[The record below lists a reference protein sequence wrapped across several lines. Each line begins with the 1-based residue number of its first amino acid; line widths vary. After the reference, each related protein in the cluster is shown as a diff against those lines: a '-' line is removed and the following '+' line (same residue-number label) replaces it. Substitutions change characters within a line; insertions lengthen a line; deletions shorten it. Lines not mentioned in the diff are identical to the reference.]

1 MFSDVQYNINN
12 INYIKASSAQLRP
25 TYNYSC
31 LSFKISA
38 NLSLNQSEMESF
50 NSAHCSD
57 EILWDTKF

>member
-1 MFSDVQYNINN
+1 MFSYVQYNINN
-12 INYIKASSAQLRP
+12 INYIKAPSAQL

-50 NSAHCSD
+50 HSGHGSD
-57 EILWDTKF
+57 EILGTQRFEP